1 MDKVTFSKD
10 NIDSLLAELAK
21 DYKKK
26 SGKHI
31 PAEIIMV
38 GGAAIVS
45 QYGFRESTT
54 DIDAIIL
61 ASSAMDE
68 AINTVG
74 NRNNLPMGWINQ
86 EFKKTDSYSKKIRE
100 YSKYYRTF
108 SNILEV
114 RVLPPE
120 YIAAMK
126 LASLRLY
133 KYDISDVI
141 GIIMSEKISRE
152 KIEKAVSD
160 LYGDIKNI
168 NQSEKAVRLL
178 DNIYK
183 TENLEE
189 LYQETRVDEINNKAV
204 LKSIQENNPESL
216 KKDSIAN
223 ILEAAKRKK
232 EEQSESK

>member
-1 MDKVTFSKD
+1 M
-10 NIDSLLAELAK
+10 E
-21 DYKKK
+21 
-26 SGKHI
+26 
-31 PAEIIMV
+31 
-38 GGAAIVS
+38 
-45 QYGFRESTT
+45 QRC
-54 DIDAIIL
+54 
-61 ASSAMDE
+61 
-68 AINTVG
+68 
-74 NRNNLPMGWINQ
+74 
-86 EFKKTDSYSKKIRE
+86 
-100 YSKYYRTF
+100 F

-232 EEQSESK
+232 EEQKESK